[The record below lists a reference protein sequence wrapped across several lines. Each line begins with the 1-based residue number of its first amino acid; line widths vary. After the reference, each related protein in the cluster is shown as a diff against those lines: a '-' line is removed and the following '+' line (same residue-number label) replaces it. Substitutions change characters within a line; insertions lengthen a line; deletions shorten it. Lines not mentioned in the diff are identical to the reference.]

1 MIKKIL
7 IANRGEIVTRVM
19 KACREMGIKTVAIY
33 SEADKDMFYLEQ
45 ADEAYNIGPANPIKS
60 YLSIE
65 AIIEVIKKSGA
76 DAVHPGYGFLSEN
89 ARFAEAVVASGAT
102 WIGPPPSVLAA
113 IDSKC
118 YCRSIASQA
127 GVPVVP
133 GTVNTITGVDE
144 IYSFAAKEG
153 YPLVLKL
160 DKGGGGKGIELVKG
174 DEDVKGAYE
183 RLSRIGLMAF
193 GHPECYIEKEIKNP
207 RHIEVQFLA
216 DRSGGCVCL
225 GERECSIQRRY
236 QKIIEE
242 SPSPVVSQK
251 DREALF
257 DYTRRLALAMGY
269 VGAGT
274 MEYLRSP
281 DGQFYFMEVNARLQ
295 VEHPVTE
302 LITGVDIVKKQI
314 AIAAGEEIGFSQEEV
329 EFVGHAIEAR
339 VYAEDPVTFCPSP
352 GKIEKLELPYAN
364 GVKLRVDHAIKEGV
378 TVPPYYDPLLA
389 KVIAWGEGRREAIE
403 NLKKALASF
412 KVEGIKTTIPVNLAI
427 LSSQMFAAGELST
440 GFIET
445 MYERGG
451 DGVIRPLWPCM

>member
-1 MIKKIL
+1 VIKKVL

-19 KACREMGIKTVAIY
+19 KACREMGIKTVVIY
-33 SEADKDMFYLEQ
+33 SEADKGMFYLEQ
-45 ADEAYNIGPANPIKS
+45 ADEAYHIGPANPIKS
-60 YLSIE
+60 YLNIE
-65 AIIEVIKKSGA
+65 AIIEALKKSGA

-89 ARFAEAVVASGAT
+89 ARFAEAVAACGVT
-102 WIGPPPSVLAA
+102 WIGPPPQVLSA

-118 YCRSIASQA
+118 YCRSIASKA

-133 GTVNTITGVDE
+133 GTIGTISSVDE
-144 IYSFAAKEG
+144 IYGLAASLG

-160 DKGGGGKGIELVKG
+160 DKGGGGKGIELVKRG
-174 DEDVKGAYE
+174 EDVKGAFE

-193 GHPECYIEKEIKNP
+193 GHPECYIEKEISNP
-207 RHIEVQFLA
+207 RHIEVQFLV
-216 DRSGGCVCL
+216 DKNSNCVCL

-242 SPSPVVSQK
+242 SPSPVVSEE
-251 DREALF
+251 DRENLF
-257 DYTRRLALAMGY
+257 EYTRRLALGMGY

-302 LITGVDIVKKQI
+302 LITGIDIVKKQI
-314 AIAAGEEIGFSQEEV
+314 SIAAGEELGFDQGEV
-329 EFVGHAIEAR
+329 EFKGHAIEAR

-352 GKIEKLELPYAN
+352 GKIERLEMPSAN
-364 GVKLRVDHAIKEGV
+364 GVVLRVDHAIKEGV
-378 TVPPYYDPLLA
+378 SVPPYYDPLLA

-403 NLKKALASF
+403 NLKKALSSF

-427 LSSQMFAAGELST
+427 ISSQAFAAGELST
-440 GFIET
+440 GFIEN
-445 MYERGG
+445 MYERGS
-451 DGVIRPLWPCM
+451 DGVLRPLWPCM